1 MYLRNLPNA
10 LTIFRLVL
18 VPILL
23 MTTLLPDNWSSWVA
37 LAVLVC
43 AGITD
48 YLDGALARRLN
59 VISEVGR
66 MLDPIAD
73 KLVIASAILLLLW
86 QGSAP
91 LVPAIVII
99 TRELLV
105 SGLREYLALGGQ
117 KLEVNLLAK
126 WKTTVQFIAL
136 AVLMA
141 AGAPNLPDF
150 GGFSIQI
157 IGVGLFWVAGLLTL
171 ITGYKYWAEAYS
183 FAVNQRS
190 ETVF

>member
-1 MYLRNLPNA
+1 MHLRNLPNV

-23 MTTLLPDNWSSWVA
+23 MTTLLPDNWSSWAA

-59 VISEVGR
+59 VISEIGR

-73 KLVIASAILLLLW
+73 KLMIASAILLLLW

-99 TRELLV
+99 ARELLV
-105 SGLREYLALGGQ
+105 SGLREYLALFGQ
-117 KLEVNLLAK
+117 KLQVSLLAK
-126 WKTTVQFIAL
+126 WKTTLQFVAL
-136 AVLMA
+136 AVLMG
-141 AGAPNLPDF
+141 AGAPNVPAF
-150 GGFSIQI
+150 GGFSWEI
-157 IGVGLFWVAGLLTL
+157 IGVGLFWAAGLLTL
-171 ITGYKYWAEAYS
+171 ITGYKYWAEAYT
-183 FAVNQRS
+183 FAVDQRS
-190 ETVF
+190 ERAS

>member
-1 MYLRNLPNA
+1 MHLRNLPNA

-23 MTTLLPDNWSSWVA
+23 MTILLSDDWSSWAA

-43 AGITD
+43 AGVTD

-59 VISEVGR
+59 AMSEIGR

-73 KLVIASAILLLLW
+73 KLMIASAILLLLW

-91 LVPAIVII
+91 LVPAVVII
-99 TRELLV
+99 ARELLV
-105 SGLREYLALGGQ
+105 SGLREYLALAGQ
-117 KLEVNLLAK
+117 KLEVSLLAK
-126 WKTTVQFIAL
+126 WKTTLQFVAL

-141 AGAPNLPDF
+141 AGAPNVSDF
-150 GGFSIQI
+150 GGFSLEI
-157 IGVGLFWVAGLLTL
+157 IGVGLFWAAGLLTL
-171 ITGYKYWAEAYS
+171 ITGYKYWVEAYS
-183 FAVNQRS
+183 FAIDQHS
-190 ETVF
+190 ETAS

>member
-1 MYLRNLPNA
+1 MHLRNLPNA

-23 MTTLLPDNWSSWVA
+23 MTPLLPDNWSSWAA

-43 AGITD
+43 AGMTD

-59 VISEVGR
+59 VISEIGR

-73 KLVIASAILLLLW
+73 KLMIASAILLLLW

-99 TRELLV
+99 ARELLV
-105 SGLREYLALGGQ
+105 SGLREYLALAGQ
-117 KLEVNLLAK
+117 KLEVSLLAK
-126 WKTTVQFIAL
+126 WKTTLQFVAL
-136 AVLMA
+136 AVLMT
-141 AGAPNLPDF
+141 AGAPNVPDLR
-150 GGFSIQI
+150 GFSLEI
-157 IGVGLFWVAGLLTL
+157 IGVGLFWAAGLLTL
-171 ITGYKYWAEAYS
+171 ITGYKYWVEAYS
-183 FAVNQRS
+183 FAVDQHS
-190 ETVF
+190 ETPS